1 MLLESESLYLEEE
14 IQPWIVLAPGAKSV
28 RALEILPKPA
38 ATRKPENP
46 WLEWPVIF
54 RIDYGHE
61 EVRSKTGQDPRMYSV
76 STKGAWKLIEK
87 ADNLQVIECDLCTFA
102 MGFVGP
108 EKVHATEAGTT
119 TVIEQH
125 GLKMDP
131 RSNILTPKEKYN
143 SEVAKVTVVTGPN
156 SVYQWLIYVVC
167 VWGRR
172 GQSLVVWAIHKG
184 RQAARQVR
192 ILLVQCISRA

>member
-1 MLLESESLYLEEE
+1 
-14 IQPWIVLAPGAKSV
+14 GAKSV

-46 WLEWPVIF
+46 WPEWPVIF

-76 STKGAWKLIEK
+76 STKEFTTTVNAAGVKVLTGLKVVEVEWEKDDKGAWKLIEK
-87 ADNLQVIECDLCTFA
+87 ADTLQVIECDLCILA

-108 EKVHATEAGTT
+108 EK
-119 TVIEQH
+119 TVIEQL

-156 SVYQWLIYVVC
+156 SVYQGSFML
-167 VWGRR
+167 
-172 GQSLVVWAIHKG
+172 
-184 RQAARQVR
+184 
-192 ILLVQCISRA
+192 